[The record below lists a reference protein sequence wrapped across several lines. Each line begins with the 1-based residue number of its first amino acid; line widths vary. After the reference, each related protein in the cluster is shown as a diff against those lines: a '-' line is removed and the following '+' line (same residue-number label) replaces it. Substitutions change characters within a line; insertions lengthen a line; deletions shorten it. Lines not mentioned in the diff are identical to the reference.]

1 MIQQKKKRC
10 KDCGRMTYIWSGNRC
25 KFCDAKYRAKTQNKH
40 PQKPVKRLSNKS
52 GYKIPV
58 RRRKPPSGLTN
69 KITSFGFKS
78 QVEWM
83 EYQDTKHRDSKGRLF
98 CYLTGKE
105 IPYKKGDDMW
115 FSVWAHILRKSS
127 FPLFKLHEENCKP
140 LLPEVHNLVDNY
152 ISEYRD
158 AYPEIDFD
166 KWFGLQEHMKKKYD
180 EFKKLYM
187 L

>member
-1 MIQQKKKRC
+1 MIQRKKKYC
-10 KDCGRMTYIWSGNRC
+10 KECKNLRYIYGHSLCSYCYN
-25 KFCDAKYRAKTQNKH
+25 KARAKKQNKH
-40 PQKPVKRLSNKS
+40 PHKPVKGLSNKS
-52 GYKIPV
+52 GHKIPV

-115 FSVWAHILRKSS
+115 FSCFAHILPKGLY
-127 FPLFKLHEENCKP
+127 PLWKLNPENCKVLYP
-140 LLPEVHNLVDNY
+140 SVHTLVDNY
-152 ISEYRD
+152 RSEYRD